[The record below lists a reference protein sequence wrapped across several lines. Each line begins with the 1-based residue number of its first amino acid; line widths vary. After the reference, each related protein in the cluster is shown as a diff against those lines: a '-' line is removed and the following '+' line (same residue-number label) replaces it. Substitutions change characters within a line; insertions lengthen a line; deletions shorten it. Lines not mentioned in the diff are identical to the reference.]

1 MPGITRR
8 LDPLVLRGSLTRF
21 RRRCGKANCHCA
33 GGEPHESPAL
43 VYSEDGRTK
52 TLTLAAGEVAEV
64 AAALDRYEI
73 AKAELDAAA
82 NAGIASLRARR
93 AGPRRAGERP

>member
-1 MPGITRR
+1 MPGITGR
-8 LDPLVLRGSLTRF
+8 LEPLVLRGSLTRF

-73 AKAELDAAA
+73 AKAQLDAAA

-93 AGPRRAGERP
+93 AGPPRAGERP